1 MTMRSAVATALLL
14 STLASPVWAAGD
26 AARGQS
32 VFTRCTAC
40 HAVTEQNKV
49 GPHLVG
55 IIGRPAGSVPG
66 ARYSKAL
73 PAAGITWTEADLDA
87 YLAAPAKRVPG
98 TSMTV
103 GLPNEQD
110 RADVIAYLKTLPRP

>member
-1 MTMRSAVATALLL
+1 MTTRFFVAPILLL
-14 STLASPVWAAGD
+14 ATLASPVWAAGD

-32 VFTRCTAC
+32 VFNRCTAC

-49 GPHLVG
+49 GPHLIGV
-55 IIGRPAGSVPG
+55 IGRPAGSLPG

-73 PAAGITWTEADLDA
+73 PAAGITWTEAELDA

-98 TSMTV
+98 TSMMV

-110 RADVIAYLKTLPRP
+110 RADVIAYLKTLVKP